1 MRVDRCICHNV
12 PFAECLRLARDE
24 GLGYDAIVA
33 RTGCTTGCGLCEP
46 YVRLT
51 IAGGRTAWPLM
62 ALETL
67 RAELERLEQRRDR
80 GL

>member
-12 PFAECLRLARDE
+12 SFAECLRLARDE
-24 GLGYDAIVA
+24 GLSRREVVA

-51 IAGGRTAWPLM
+51 LAAGRSEWPVM
-62 ALETL
+62 RPETL
-67 RAELERLEQRRDR
+67 EAELRRFEGSD
-80 GL
+80 